1 VAFSAAIHL
10 VAVLVP
16 ALQPVFRTFV
26 LDAREWWLLLAMS
39 ASIVPAV
46 EIAKLG
52 QRVVMRRRLP
62 TA

>member
-1 VAFSAAIHL
+1 
-10 VAVLVP
+10 VP